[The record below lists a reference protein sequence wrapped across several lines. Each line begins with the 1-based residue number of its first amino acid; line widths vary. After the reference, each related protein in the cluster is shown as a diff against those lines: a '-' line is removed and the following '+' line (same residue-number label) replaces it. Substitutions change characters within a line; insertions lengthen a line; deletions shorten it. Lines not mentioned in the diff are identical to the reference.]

1 MDKILKKAQELK
13 NELDNLPLFIEYK
26 RVKNLYDNNVE
37 INELKKQIVR
47 ARNEGRM
54 NEHKLLLDRLHN
66 DPLYLNYTKLEEEVI
81 EYYKE
86 ISNILNKK

>member
-1 MDKILKKAQELK
+1 MDKILEKAQELK
-13 NELDNLPLFIEYK
+13 NELENLPLFIEYK

-54 NEHKLLLDRLHN
+54 NEHKLLLDRLQN